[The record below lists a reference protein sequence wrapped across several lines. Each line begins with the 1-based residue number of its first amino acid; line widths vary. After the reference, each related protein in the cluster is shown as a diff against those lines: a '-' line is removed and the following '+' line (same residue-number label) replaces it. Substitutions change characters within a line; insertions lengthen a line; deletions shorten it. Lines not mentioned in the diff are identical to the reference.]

1 MITPVNRETVR
12 DALAAALGTGLTSA
26 QAVYGYQ
33 RGGFDGQTPVVRVMS
48 AGSFRTRFTAQG
60 GRGELF
66 FLVQAWV
73 LYADPALNWTEA
85 QAEDRLDQLE
95 FELAT
100 WMENNR
106 NTQYWSWIEYAGR
119 SFVNVVKFQG
129 QPYLVE
135 DIPVLV
141 KVF

>member
-1 MITPVNRETVR
+1 VITPVNREAVR
-12 DALAAALGTGLTSA
+12 DALAAALGTGLPSA

-48 AGSFRTRFTAQG
+48 AGSYRTRFTAQG

-66 FLVQAWV
+66 FLVQTWV

-100 WMENNR
+100 WMESNR

-119 SFVNVVKFQG
+119 SFINQVKLQG

>member
-1 MITPVNRETVR
+1 MNTPVNRSAIR
-12 DALAAALGTGLTSA
+12 AALATALATGLPSA

-48 AGSFRTRFTAQG
+48 AGSYRTRFTAQG

-73 LYADPALNWTEA
+73 LYVDPDLGWTEA
-85 QAEDRLDQLE
+85 QAEERLDQLE
-95 FELAT
+95 YELAV
-100 WMENNR
+100 WMESNR
-106 NTQYWSWIEYAGR
+106 NTDNWSWIEMAGR
-119 SFVNVVKFQG
+119 SFINVVRFQG

-135 DIPVLV
+135 DIPTLV
-141 KVF
+141 KVY